1 MLEKFLLGKIN
12 GTKHVLLFLS
22 QAPTHHN
29 FTFNL
34 QFLYEL
40 KYKVRLSKSICQIF
54 HFQFHFV
61 FIKVYSFAQQNPL
74 TL

>member
-1 MLEKFLLGKIN
+1 MLEKFLLGKLN
-12 GTKHVLLFLS
+12 GTKHVLFFLS

-40 KYKVRLSKSICQIF
+40 KHKVRLSKTICRIF

-61 FIKVYSFAQQNPL
+61 LYSFAQQNPL